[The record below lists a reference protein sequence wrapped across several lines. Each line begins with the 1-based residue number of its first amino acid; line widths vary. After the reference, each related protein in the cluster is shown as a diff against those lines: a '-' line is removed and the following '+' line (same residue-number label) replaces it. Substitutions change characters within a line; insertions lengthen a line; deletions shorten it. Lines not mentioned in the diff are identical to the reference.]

1 MEHGNVELGRL
12 DMSSDTPALLIER
25 DELER
30 KLKNNIMEVTFNKI
44 NGDQRVMNCT
54 LSVSVLPPATKKE
67 PMTQEKIRKIN
78 EEVMSVWD
86 TKANGFRS
94 FRMANITE
102 VKRVG
107 SACWC
112 GKSNEHPIC
121 DNTHKSL

>member
-1 MEHGNVELGRL
+1 MVHGNVELGRQ
-12 DMSSDTPALLIER
+12 DMSSELIIER

-54 LSVSVLPPATKKE
+54 LSISVLPPATKKE

>member
-1 MEHGNVELGRL
+1 
-12 DMSSDTPALLIER
+12 MSSDTPALLIER

-54 LSVSVLPPATKKE
+54 LSISVLPPATKKE

-112 GKSNEHPIC
+112 GKSDDHPIC
-121 DNTHKSL
+121 DDTHKSL